1 MINWFKKHNRASNPQ
16 NKAGWM
22 EALQEPTDAHT
33 LSYLRNQLIR
43 YLKPAL
49 AKYID
54 HDLHD
59 FTEDIVQDALL
70 KIMDNLNTFRG
81 DSAFMTWAT
90 SIAVRE
96 GLTELRKKRYENISW
111 QDLTHLQTKQL
122 LSKTSTHPSPA
133 RQSHENHLVEL
144 TLTMINEELTRK
156 QREVMTALVIKQ
168 VPITVVADRLNMSR
182 NALYKMVHDAR
193 KKLKS
198 KLKEK
203 GYDSADLFYGT

>member
-1 MINWFKKHNRASNPQ
+1 
-16 NKAGWM
+16 
-22 EALQEPTDAHT
+22 
-33 LSYLRNQLIR
+33 
-43 YLKPAL
+43 
-49 AKYID
+49 
-54 HDLHD
+54 
-59 FTEDIVQDALL
+59 
-70 KIMDNLNTFRG
+70 MDNLNTFRG
-81 DSAFMTWAT
+81 DSAFITWAT

-111 QDLTHLQTKQL
+111 QDLTHLQTEQL
-122 LSKTSTHPSPA
+122 LSKTSTHPSPS
-133 RQSHENHLVEL
+133 RQSHENHLVGL
-144 TLTMINEELTRK
+144 TLTMVNEELTRK